1 MRKLFV
7 FALLV
12 AGLAS
17 CNQQANHAATDYEK
31 LYAHSMNI
39 KDYST
44 AIVALQALLQ
54 KDSTNQ
60 SYLDTLPELYAA
72 VKNFNACEYYTDL
85 ALQRDASSEKYLQL
99 KALCYQQA
107 GNFEGELDIYNKLYA
122 STKKLPYL
130 YQITAYL
137 FSSGQVKEA
146 KTNLDELDKLAVN
159 ATDSV
164 DFMISESEK
173 QKVPLR
179 AALYNMR
186 AYMSAQN
193 RDLMGAKK
201 YFEQALKEFPDFIT
215 ARQNYIQLMQSAQGA
230 R

>member
-1 MRKLFV
+1 MKKIAV
-7 FALLV
+7 FTLLV
-12 AGLAS
+12 AFLGS
-17 CNQQANHAATDYEK
+17 CNQPNTGTDYER

-60 SYLDTLPELYAA
+60 AYLDTLPELYAA
-72 VKNFNACEYYTDL
+72 VKNFNACEYYTDK
-85 ALQRDASSEKYLQL
+85 ALQRDGNSEKYLQL
-99 KALCYQQA
+99 KALCLQQV
-107 GNFEGELDIYNKLYA
+107 GDFEGELDIYNKLYE
-122 STKKLPYL
+122 STNKLPYL

-146 KTNLDELDKLAVN
+146 KANLDELEKLSVN

-164 DFMISESEK
+164 DFMISETEK

-179 AALYNMR
+179 AALFNMR

-201 YFEQALKEFPDFIT
+201 YFEMALKEFPDFVT
-215 ARQNYIQLMQSAQGA
+215 ARQNYIQLMQSAQGG